1 MQVLTLLNRKTTP
14 MWNEPFTHAEAT
26 DMWARLVG
34 GWAHS
39 LDGSGA
45 RVLLD
50 GVPNRAD
57 AGGSYEGVTRMLWGL
72 GGWLSQPE
80 RPSVLHWH
88 GAAFD
93 LEALTRQALVAGTDP
108 ATRGFWGDV
117 PRGEYDQRTVESGQV
132 AFVTWQ
138 TRARIWAHLNAAE
151 RENLIAW
158 LERFGQQPALWRNN
172 WALFWALNHA
182 GRKALGARHEQT
194 VIDSALDYLEGV
206 YCGDG
211 WYDDGTQ
218 RGVQHFDD
226 YNSWVFGTHVMAWAQ
241 CDGATQ
247 PERRAQLLDRVR
259 ISMERF
265 PYFFAADGSYTE
277 YGRSLS
283 YKFARLA
290 APLWAYQFGCWPHEP
305 GMLRRVV
312 GRHLR
317 WYFDRGAVRA
327 DGTLRQS
334 LTSSGSLAVR
344 ESYISTGATY
354 WAALAFGALWSLP
367 DDDPFW
373 HAEEAPLPV
382 EQGNFTRVFS
392 QPGWV
397 LVGTQASG
405 AVQRFNAGSTGHY
418 PAKYDKFL
426 YATAA
431 PFNVGLPD
439 GRPAPDSM
447 LCLMHGQERGH
458 RAGNEAFAVGEPGWL
473 RMRYQQQVAGG
484 THTIDT
490 TIVTRGELHLRA
502 HRVTLHPACAAQ
514 IGAVEGAAPLGYEE
528 GDVPASLS
536 DNTAGW
542 ENAAVS
548 GRGVAIARLRGYD
561 GQRRAAA
568 WRGRADINSV
578 YGQYVLPLL
587 TVTQLEPT
595 HELICLV
602 HIGAALDD
610 PTALVRQIA
619 EAEWREDGMLH
630 VRWSDGVVVDVPPL
644 EQRKT

>member
-1 MQVLTLLNRKTTP
+1 
-14 MWNEPFTHAEAT
+14 
-26 DMWARLVG
+26 MWARLVA

-39 LDGSGA
+39 LHASGA
-45 RVLLD
+45 RTLMD

-72 GGWLSQPE
+72 AGWLSQPD
-80 RPSVLHWH
+80 RPAVLRWR
-88 GAAFD
+88 GEAFD
-93 LEALTRQALVAGTDP
+93 LEVLMRRALVGGTDP
-108 ATRGFWGDV
+108 ASRGFWGST
-117 PRGEYDQRTVESGQV
+117 PRSEYDQRTVESGQV
-132 AFVTWQ
+132 GFATWQ
-138 TRARIWAHLNAAE
+138 TRNRIWSSMSELE

-182 GRKALGARHEQT
+182 SRKALGARYDQAT
-194 VIDSALDYLEGV
+194 IDSALDYLEGV

-211 WYDDGTQ
+211 WYDDGPQ

-226 YNSWVFGTHVMAWAQ
+226 YNYWVFGTHVMAWAQ

-247 PERRAQLLDRVR
+247 PERRARLLER
-259 ISMERF
+259 IRAGMEHF

-290 APLWAYQFGCWPHEP
+290 APLWAYQLGCWPHEP
-305 GMLRRVV
+305 GMLRRLV

-334 LTSSGSLAVR
+334 LTGTGSVAVR
-344 ESYISTGATY
+344 EPYISTGATY
-354 WAALAFGALWSLP
+354 WTMLAFGALWSLP

-373 HAEEAPLPV
+373 HAEEVPLPV
-382 EQGNFTRVFS
+382 EQGDFVRVFP

-397 LVGTQASG
+397 VVGTKATG

-439 GRPAPDSM
+439 GVPSPDSM
-447 LCLMHGQERGH
+447 LCLTNGQELGH
-458 RAGNEAFAVGEPGWL
+458 RAGNLQWAVGEPGWL
-473 RMRYQQQVAGG
+473 RMRYQQRVAGG
-484 THTIDT
+484 SHTIDT
-490 TIVTRGELHLRA
+490 TIIVRGELHVRA
-502 HRVTLHPACAAQ
+502 HRIMLDPGTSP
-514 IGAVEGAAPLGYEE
+514 IGAVEGTPPLGYDDGEM
-528 GDVPASLS
+528 PTCLS
-536 DNTAGW
+536 DVAAGW
-542 ENAAVS
+542 EYAAVG
-548 GRGVAIARLRGYD
+548 GRAVAIARLRGYD
-561 GQRRAAA
+561 GQRHAAA

-578 YGQYVLPLL
+578 YGQYVLPLV
-587 TVTQLEPT
+587 TVTQLELT
-595 HELICLV
+595 HDLICVV
-602 HIGAALDD
+602 HTG
-610 PTALVRQIA
+610 TALEDPAAIARQVTQ
-619 EAEWREDGMLH
+619 AEWRDDGTFFAQF
-630 VRWSDGVVVDVPPL
+630 VEGNVVVPHFL
-644 EQRKT
+644 LY